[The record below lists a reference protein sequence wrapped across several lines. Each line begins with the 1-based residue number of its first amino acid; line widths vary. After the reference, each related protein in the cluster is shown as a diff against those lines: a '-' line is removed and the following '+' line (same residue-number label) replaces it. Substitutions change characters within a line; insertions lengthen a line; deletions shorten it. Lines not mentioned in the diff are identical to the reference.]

1 MRAVL
6 LRRITI
12 GLAVLLV
19 VAVLLAIRLRH
30 DLDAAS
36 DAVPWDEAAVRAQL
50 TDPLVMTEA
59 DYRVWLE
66 QIGFTVPEVHDVHAA
81 RHSHRGFPCGVDWFV
96 TWTPEG
102 DRVTSVDIL
111 GLPARL

>member
-19 VAVLLAIRLRH
+19 VPVLFAIRLRH
-30 DLDAAS
+30 DLDAVS
-36 DAVPWDEAAVRAQL
+36 DAVPWDEAALRAQL
-50 TDPLVMTEA
+50 IEPLPMAEA
-59 DYRVWLE
+59 DYRAWLE
-66 QIGFTVPEVHDVHAA
+66 QIGFTVSEVHHVQAA

-102 DRVTSVDIL
+102 DRVTSVDFL
-111 GLPARL
+111 RPPARL